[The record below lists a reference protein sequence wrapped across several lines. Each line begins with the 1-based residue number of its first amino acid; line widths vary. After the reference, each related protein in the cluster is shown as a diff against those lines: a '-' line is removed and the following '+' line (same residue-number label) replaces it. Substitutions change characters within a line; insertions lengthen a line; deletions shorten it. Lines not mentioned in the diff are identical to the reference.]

1 MRTTIGAACALAI
14 ASVCGFAQTT
24 TANITGQ
31 LVDPTGAA
39 VPGAHVV
46 AANVAT
52 GVSTDTRT
60 TETGNYSITVYPGV
74 YRVSVEADGFKR
86 ASRENITVTAS
97 TTVRLDVTLQLGSVS
112 ETVEV
117 SGQLLTVQADNAKV
131 STAIENK
138 FVDELPLVVS
148 GALRNPFNLISI
160 AAQSNETSAN
170 NLSLGGGQA
179 RAWDATMDGV
189 SIATNRA
196 ADQTEIA
203 YNAPSV
209 EAITEV
215 AVDTNGF
222 KAEYGQAGGGVLTFS
237 SKSGTNQFHG
247 SVYEFIRNEKLDARD
262 FFASKRSVLKQHDF
276 GAAGGGPIRRN
287 RTFFFLAYEGFR
299 IRRGANDIIQTVATP
314 EMYQGDFTNWV
325 NPAGARLAIYDP
337 ATTRPRTGGGFD
349 RDAFPG
355 NLIPRSRFSPIS
367 SKVLTFGEGVKP
379 NRGGTPG
386 TIDYV
391 RNNWITTAGTIE
403 DPQDKGSAKV
413 DHVINDSHR
422 VAFFMNIT
430 KYRSQPGAGGPPGL
444 PIPLWTGQ
452 VSNFDTNQFRFT
464 HDWVVSP
471 SMVNHFSIGGNIFD
485 KLSAGAAWG
494 IGAGWKD
501 KVGCFGNV
509 IDCDRNFP
517 IITFTEFSNWG
528 GTARN
533 GTTQPLWAFKDD
545 FSVLRGNHNFKFGA
559 AFQSQRAN
567 GFGEQCIAGCADFSF
582 TSTGVPGD
590 TTFRSGSSFASFLLG
605 DAIGGGTET
614 ERQVYQTYR
623 YHGFYA
629 QDDWRLSPKLT
640 MNIGLRFEF
649 TRPPIDLLDQYSNFT
664 PDKPNPRVNNF
675 PGALSFAG
683 FGEGRENK
691 RSLVPGWYGAWG
703 PRLGMAYA
711 LNPKTILRT
720 AFGRSFSK
728 VSVVAGSGHFAGF
741 IGTYRFN
748 TPNNGVTPAF
758 NWDRGLPSYPLPVSV
773 DPSAKLDPAFAN
785 NQNVDYWNGIDGSR
799 APENFYWTFNMQRE
813 LSGSTVMELGYSA
826 NIGVHLQTGLLN
838 INQVPTSIWNNMVG
852 RLGAAGAANL
862 MRAQITSQLARDN
875 GIVAPYANFTDATVQ
890 QTRTVN
896 QALRPYPQYL
906 NVNTGSQ
913 GGDKSGHSSYHSM
926 VAKLTR
932 RYSSGVALE
941 WNYVLS
947 KLMTDS
953 DNYNEG
959 DGATM
964 DHYNRGLEKSIGEY
978 DVTHVVKMATV
989 YELPFGTGKRFAGN
1003 SNRAANAVIGGWR
1016 LSAIQI
1022 YQSGTPVAISRNNPL
1037 PIFNKA
1043 SRPVITSYDNWRGA
1057 VSGDSFDPGKDR
1069 FLNASAF
1076 PAQPVD
1082 FGNATRHNPKLR
1094 TFPLFNENLSLAKT
1108 FSLTERFRLD
1118 FRWEAFNLFNRVRFG
1133 TGNTNLNSNAFG
1145 VVTNQAN
1152 APRSMQGALK
1162 LYW

>member
-1 MRTTIGAACALAI
+1 MLRPTRIAAVLFAVCYGAN
-14 ASVCGFAQTT
+14 AQTT
-24 TANITGQ
+24 TANITGV
-31 LVDPTGAA
+31 LADPTGAS
-39 VPGAHVV
+39 VP
-46 AANVAT
+46 AAQVTAINIATNVAT
-52 GVSTDTRT
+52 STRT
-60 TETGNYSITVYPGV
+60 TDTGNYSVTVYPGV
-74 YRVSVEADGFKR
+74 YRLQIEADGFKR
-86 ASRENITVTAS
+86 ATRDNITATAS
-97 TTVRLDVTLQLGSVS
+97 STVRLDVTMQLGAVS

-117 SGQLLTVQADNAKV
+117 SGQLLTVQTDNAKV

-160 AAQSNETSAN
+160 AAQSNETSGN

-196 ADQTEIA
+196 ADQSEIA

-247 SVYEFIRNEKLDARD
+247 SMYEFLRNDKLDARG
-262 FFASKRSVLKQHDF
+262 FFASRRSVLKQHDF

-287 RTFFFLAYEGFR
+287 KTFFFLAYEGFR
-299 IRRGANDIIQTVATP
+299 IRRGANATIATVPTP
-314 EMYQGDFTNWV
+314 EMYQGNFTSWV

-337 ATTRPRTGGGFD
+337 STTRTGAGGGFE
-349 RDAFPG
+349 RDPFPG
-355 NLIPRSRFSPIS
+355 NMIPQSRFSPIS
-367 SKVLTFGEGVKP
+367 SKVLTFAQGITP
-379 NRGGTPG
+379 NRGGVPG

-391 RNNWITTAGTIE
+391 RNNWITTSGTVE
-403 DPQDKGSAKV
+403 DPQDKGSVKV
-413 DHVINDSHR
+413 DHVVNDAHR
-422 VAFFMNIT
+422 VAFFYNIT
-430 KYRSQPGAGGPPGL
+430 KFRSQPGAGGPPGL

-452 VSNFDTNQFRFT
+452 VQNFDTNQLRFT

-471 SMVNHFSIGGNIFD
+471 AMVNHFSIGGNVFD

-494 IGAGWKD
+494 LDAGWSSR
-501 KVGCFGNV
+501 VGCFGNV

-517 IITFTEFSNWG
+517 IITFSEFTSWG

-533 GTTQPLWAFKDD
+533 GTTQPLWALKED
-545 FSVLRGNHNFKFGA
+545 FSVLRSNHNFKFGA
-559 AFQSQRAN
+559 SFQSQRAN
-567 GFGEQCIAGCADFSF
+567 GFGEQCIAGCADFRF

-605 DAIGGGTET
+605 EAVGGGTET
-614 ERQVYQTYR
+614 ERQVFQTYR

-629 QDDWRLSPKLT
+629 QDDWRISPKLT
-640 MNIGLRFEF
+640 MNIGLRYEF
-649 TRPPIDLLDQYSNFT
+649 TRPPIDLRDQYSDFT
-664 PDKPNPRVNNF
+664 PGRPNPRVNNF
-675 PGALSFAG
+675 PGALRFAG
-683 FGEGRENK
+683 FGEGRENS
-691 RSLVPGWYGAWG
+691 RSIVPGWWGAWG
-703 PRLGMAYA
+703 PRLGLAYA
-711 LNPKTILRT
+711 MNPKTIVRT

-728 VSVVAGSGHFAGF
+728 VTVVAGSGHFAGF
-741 IGTYRFN
+741 IGTYRF
-748 TPNNGVTPAF
+748 TSPNNGITSAF
-758 NWDRGLPSYPLPVSV
+758 NWDRGLPSFQLPVSV
-773 DPSAKLDPAFAN
+773 DPNAKLDPAFAN
-785 NQNVDYWNGIDGSR
+785 NQNVDYWNGTDATR
-799 APENFYWTFNMQRE
+799 APENYYWTFNVQRE
-813 LSGSTVMELGYSA
+813 ISGSTVAELGYAA
-826 NIGVHLQTGLLN
+826 NVGAHLQTGLLN
-838 INQVPTSIWNNMVG
+838 FNQVPTAIWNDFAA
-852 RLGAAGAANL
+852 RLGPAGAANL
-862 MRAQITSQLARDN
+862 MQAQITSQLARDI
-875 GIVAPYANFTDATVQ
+875 GISAPYANFTNPGIQ
-890 QTRTVN
+890 QVRTVN

-906 NVNTGSQ
+906 NINTGSQ

-932 RYSSGVALE
+932 RYSSGLALE

-947 KLMTDS
+947 KLLTDS

-978 DVTHVVKMATV
+978 DLTHVAKFATV
-989 YELPFGTGKRFAGN
+989 YELPVGKGKRFLGDGG
-1003 SNRAANAVIGGWR
+1003 RVANAVLGGWR
-1016 LSAIQI
+1016 ISTIQL
-1022 YQSGTPVAISRNNPL
+1022 YQNGLPVAIARNNPI

-1043 SRPVITSYDNWRGA
+1043 ARPVITSYDNWRA
-1057 VSGDSFDPGKDR
+1057 PVGDGGFDPGRDR
-1069 FLNASAF
+1069 FLDSRAF

-1082 FGNATRHNPKLR
+1082 FGNATRHNPKVR
-1094 TFPLFNENLSLAKT
+1094 SFPLFNENVSLAKT
-1108 FSLTERFRLD
+1108 FSVTEKFRLD
-1118 FRWEAFNLFNRVRFG
+1118 FRWEAFNLFNRTLFS
-1133 TGNTNLNSNAFG
+1133 TGNGNLNSNAFG
-1145 VVTNQAN
+1145 VVASQAN